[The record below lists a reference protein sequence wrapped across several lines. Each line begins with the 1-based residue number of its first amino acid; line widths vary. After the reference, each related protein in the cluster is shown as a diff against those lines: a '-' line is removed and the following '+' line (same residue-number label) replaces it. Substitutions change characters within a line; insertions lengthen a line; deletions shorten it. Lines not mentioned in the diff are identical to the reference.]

1 MTLYLPGLSF
11 VAVPKTATIA
21 IEQAFS
27 PFAFDFKPHQH
38 HAVDEVK
45 VNSSNPCLAVIRHPL
60 RWMESYYKYLRF
72 SPYFARS
79 DSIWGLRSKTFEQFI
94 WAYIRGQH
102 MWPEPLRDQS
112 SYVARNGSVVE
123 HLYRYEDLSSAIDH
137 LCEACGKRV
146 PLERHNVSRDVP
158 LELSPEAKSAFEQ
171 AAKVDY
177 DLYESLGLA
186 HAA

>member
-11 VAVPKTATIA
+11 VAVPKTATIS
-21 IEQAFS
+21 IERAFS

-45 VNSSNPCLAVIRHPL
+45 SRSPNPCLAVIRHPL

-72 SPYFARS
+72 SPYFAHS
-79 DSIWGLRSKTFEQFI
+79 GSIWGLHSKSFEQFV

-112 SYVARNGSVVE
+112 SYVSRNGKAVE
-123 HLYRYEDLSSAIDH
+123 HLYRYENLSSATDH
-137 LCEACGKRV
+137 LCEACRKRV

>member
-11 VAVPKTATIA
+11 VAVPKTATIS
-21 IEQAFS
+21 IERAFS
-27 PFAFDFKPHQH
+27 PFAFNFKPHQH

-45 VNSSNPCLAVIRHPL
+45 ANSSNPCLAVIRHPL
-60 RWMESYYKYLRF
+60 LWMESYYKYLRF

-79 DSIWGLRSKTFEQFI
+79 DSIWGLRSKSFEQFV

-112 SYVARNGSVVE
+112 SYVSRNGSVVE
-123 HLYRYEDLSSAIDH
+123 HLYRYENLSAAVDQ
-137 LCEACGKRV
+137 LCDACGARV
-146 PLERHNVSRDVP
+146 TLGQYNVSRDAP
-158 LELSPEAKSAFEQ
+158 LELSAEAMSAFEQ
-171 AAKVDY
+171 AAKRDY
-177 DLYESLGLA
+177 DLYETLGLP